1 MEDIKISYEEKEK
14 FHKAFRQHEFRMLFD
29 EYFDEISD
37 KKYRKEKEDYLL
49 SLYFKGELKKD
60 QILIKPIEAFCVKT
74 KILYSNHTNQRLFLN
89 ICSHEGIHSISFGD
103 ISRGEVN
110 IPYSLSQIRPDKQGN
125 NVCCLTIDC
134 CVNPLT
140 VNVTR
145 NYNEILNFLLEDV
158 CVNIE
163 KNIMKDKEKICRD
176 FKVLSDMKCKGDKPF
191 LLCINKSVIKKN
203 ILIEEEKKLE
213 NMKKEFEEKNTAIS
227 PNDVDKILQK
237 SKVETEIRKNEEN
250 ELDNSDMQELNTRS
264 IEVGKVEIQR
274 EKKKYFIYHQGTMNT
289 SSFFKLKENKQISLN
304 LPSKIKVLICTDNYV
319 KKNDI
324 NIRIEKKILQVKFD
338 NSEEE
343 DVIVHLP
350 YPCNGKDY
358 VCVLKK
364 DKKKIEI
371 YLKLCEEFLKEYA
384 DSIYEKYYHNKRVD
398 DSIDSLNYID
408 DIVDSYQKGKDKVDE
423 EVNEGAEEE
432 DEKEEANRKVKE
444 EDEKE
449 EANRGVEEEARKEGT
464 NRKVEEEAN
473 KGAEKDGLTKE
484 AEVQGGSEE
493 IQNNKNLNE
502 ETSKSCSSSKIKKND
517 MEFPPVVP
525 EYSESVPIQELIKN
539 KSEKML
545 DSSFSF
551 NDKNNFLNCDIST
564 KLKFGFLD
572 DSKCAEMSEKGV
584 EEDTRGGISQSC
596 KIRDIDLEG
605 LKKEDLNCTIKRN
618 NNMLNNGGNTFPNGI
633 KIEMVN
639 DEADLFNNDQVA
651 EKSSA
656 LSHEHAD
663 KNIGSEFNK
672 LSKLRKKK
680 SQISGCPSTLNDSE
694 YLKDI
699 DMYEHA
705 EKGVIFSCMLW
716 TAYI

>member
-1 MEDIKISYEEKEK
+1 
-14 FHKAFRQHEFRMLFD
+14 
-29 EYFDEISD
+29 
-37 KKYRKEKEDYLL
+37 
-49 SLYFKGELKKD
+49 
-60 QILIKPIEAFCVKT
+60 
-74 KILYSNHTNQRLFLN
+74 
-89 ICSHEGIHSISFGD
+89 
-103 ISRGEVN
+103 
-110 IPYSLSQIRPDKQGN
+110 
-125 NVCCLTIDC
+125 
-134 CVNPLT
+134 
-140 VNVTR
+140 
-145 NYNEILNFLLEDV
+145 
-158 CVNIE
+158 
-163 KNIMKDKEKICRD
+163 MKDKEKICRD
-176 FKVLSDMKCKGDKPF
+176 FKVSSDMKCKGDKPF

-237 SKVETEIRKNEEN
+237 SKVETEIRRNEAN

-289 SSFFKLKENKQISLN
+289 SSFFKSKENKQISLN

-408 DIVDSYQKGKDKVDE
+408 DIVDSYQQGKDKVDE

-432 DEKEEANRKVKE
+432 DEKEEANRKVEEEDEKEEANRKVEE

-473 KGAEKDGLTKE
+473 RKVEEEDEKEEANRGVEEEARKEGTNRKVEEEVNKGGEKDGLTKE

-517 MEFPPVVP
+517 MEFLPAVP
-525 EYSESVPIQELIKN
+525 ECSESVPIQELIKN

-572 DSKCAEMSEKGV
+572 DSKCAEISEKGV

-663 KNIGSEFNK
+663 KNIGSEFSK